1 MPWSG
6 FCPLA
11 AVLLLGL
18 ACAPQKPLDAHALLA
33 CTPAA
38 VQARLGD
45 PKQYREETEKR
56 LGFMRWEDVGGVK
69 VFAAFKKAQIV
80 YVTYNFA
87 AMAPF
92 DEAEAFRTIG
102 LDPPQNEPKKIDKSG
117 AKRWRPF
124 GKYARLTVNPAT
136 KLISIGAHPFVDFP
150 EEREYAAK
158 ALPAP

>member
-1 MPWSG
+1 MKWSG

-11 AVLLLGL
+11 TVLLLGT
-18 ACAPQKPLDAHALLA
+18 ACAPENPLDAHALLA
-33 CTPAA
+33 STPAA
-38 VQARLGD
+38 VQARLGE

-56 LGFMRWEDVGGVK
+56 MGFMRWEDVGGVK
-69 VFAAFKKAQIV
+69 LFAAIKKGKIV

-87 AMAPF
+87 AMEPF

-102 LDPPQNEPKKIDKSG
+102 LDPPQNEPEEIDKSQ

-150 EEREYAAK
+150 EDREHAAK
-158 ALPAP
+158 SLQAQ